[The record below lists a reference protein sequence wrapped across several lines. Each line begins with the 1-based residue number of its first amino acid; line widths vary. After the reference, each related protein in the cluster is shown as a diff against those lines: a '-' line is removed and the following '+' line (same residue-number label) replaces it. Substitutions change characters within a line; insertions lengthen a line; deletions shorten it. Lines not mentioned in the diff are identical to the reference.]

1 MENATHTAPA
11 KPTVPTAYASYVAV
25 GDSFTEGMCDDLLP
39 DGHYRGWADRVAARL
54 AAERPAEEFRY
65 ANLAVRGK
73 LIGQIHD
80 EQLAPATAMR
90 ADLVTLAGGLNDV
103 LRPRCDI
110 DRIEDLLGRSA
121 TALRATGATV
131 VLFTSTDP
139 TRRMA
144 GSARLLPA
152 ILRMK
157 AFVHELGQ
165 DRGIAVVDLFAAP
178 CFDDRRLWAEDRLH
192 LSPEGHRRV
201 AEGVLEAL
209 GRPAAFDWRAP
220 LPAAAPPGRTEK
232 LAADARWLRTHV
244 GPWIGRR
251 LTGRSSG
258 DGRPPKRAE
267 LLPYEPSESYKS
279 SEPYGG

>member
-1 MENATHTAPA
+1 MSGERRQS
-11 KPTVPTAYASYVAV
+11 VPTTSRSYASYVAV
-25 GDSFTEGMCDDLLP
+25 GDSFTEGMCDDLHP
-39 DGHYRGWADRVAARL
+39 DGHYRGWADRVASAL
-54 AAERPAEEFRY
+54 AAEAGAGGDFRY

-80 EQLAPATAMR
+80 EQLATAVGMG
-90 ADLVTLAGGLNDV
+90 AELVTLAGGLNDV
-103 LRPRCDI
+103 LRPGCDI
-110 DRIEDLLGRSA
+110 ARVERLLGRCA
-121 TALRATGATV
+121 AELRATGATV

-139 TRRMA
+139 TRRLA

-157 AFVHELGQ
+157 AFVQELGQ
-165 DRGIAVVDLFAAP
+165 QDGFAVVDLFSAP

-209 GRPAAFDWRAP
+209 GRPTASDWRAP
-220 LPAAAPPGRTEK
+220 LPAAAPPGRAEK
-232 LAADARWLRTHV
+232 LRSDARWLGAHL

-258 DGRPPKRAE
+258 DGRPPKRPE
-267 LLPYEPSESYKS
+267 LLPYR
-279 SEPYGG
+279 

>member
-1 MENATHTAPA
+1 MENTENT
-11 KPTVPTAYASYVAV
+11 PTAFRSYVAV

-39 DGHYRGWADRVAARL
+39 DGHYRGWADRLAARL
-54 AAERPAEEFRY
+54 AAEHAAEHAAGHPADGFRY

-80 EQLAPATAMR
+80 EQVDR
-90 ADLVTLAGGLNDV
+90 AAGLGAELVTLAGGLNDV

-110 DRIEDLLGRSA
+110 ARVEELLGSA
-121 TALRATGATV
+121 ATRLRATGATV
-131 VLFTSTDP
+131 VMFSSTDP

-157 AFVHELGQ
+157 DFVHELAQ
-165 DRGIAVVDLFAAP
+165 DPGIAVVDLFSAP

-201 AEGVLEAL
+201 AEAVLESL
-209 GRPAAFDWRAP
+209 GRPAGFDWRAP
-220 LPAAAPPGRTEK
+220 LPATAPPTRAEK
-232 LAADARWLRTHV
+232 LAADARWVRTHL

-258 DGRPPKRAE
+258 DGRAPKRAE
-267 LLPYEPSESYKS
+267 LAPYE
-279 SEPYGG
+279 G

>member
-1 MENATHTAPA
+1 MRQYRAM
-11 KPTVPTAYASYVAV
+11 VAV
-25 GDSFTEGMCDDLLP
+25 GDSFTEGMCDDLRP
-39 DGHYRGWADRVAARL
+39 DGHYRGWADRVADAL
-54 AAERPAEEFRY
+54 AAEQPGFRY

-73 LIGQIHD
+73 LIGQIRA
-80 EQLAPATAMR
+80 EQVGPAAATD

-103 LRPRCDI
+103 LRPGCDVAEVE
-110 DRIEDLLGRSA
+110 RRLGECAAELLAEGR
-121 TALRATGATV
+121 TV

-157 AFVHELGQ
+157 GFVEGVVR
-165 DRGIAVVDLFAAP
+165 DNPGRAVLVDLFSAP
-178 CFDDRRLWAEDRLH
+178 VFDDRRLWAEDRLH

-201 AEGVLEAL
+201 ALAVLEAL
-209 GRPAAFDWRAP
+209 GRPVGEDWRAP
-220 LPAAAPPGRTEK
+220 LAEPDTRTRAEK
-232 LAADARWLRTHV
+232 VRADVRWIGTHV

-251 LTGRSSG
+251 LRGRSSG

-267 LLPYEPSESYKS
+267 LLPYGNRS
-279 SEPYGG
+279 GN

>member
-1 MENATHTAPA
+1 M
-11 KPTVPTAYASYVAV
+11 PTTYRRYVAV

-39 DGHYRGWADRVAARL
+39 DGHYRGWADRVAGAL
-54 AAERPAEEFRY
+54 AGEAADEEFRY

-80 EQLAPATAMR
+80 EQLAVAAAMG

-103 LRPRCDI
+103 LRPGCDI
-110 DRIEDLLGRSA
+110 ARVERLLGRCA
-121 TALRATGATV
+121 TELRATGATV

-165 DRGIAVVDLFAAP
+165 EEGVAVVDLFSAP

-201 AEGVLEAL
+201 ADGVLEAL
-209 GRPAAFDWRAP
+209 GRPAADDWRAP
-220 LPAAAPPGRTEK
+220 LPPVAPPGPAERLRT
-232 LAADARWLRTHV
+232 DARWLRSHL

-267 LLPYEPSESYKS
+267 LLPYR
-279 SEPYGG
+279 G

>member
-1 MENATHTAPA
+1 MRQYRAM
-11 KPTVPTAYASYVAV
+11 VAV

-39 DGHYRGWADRVAARL
+39 DGQYRGWADRVADAL
-54 AAERPAEEFRY
+54 AAERPGFRY

-73 LIGQIHD
+73 LIGQIRA
-80 EQLAPATAMR
+80 EQVGPAAATD

-103 LRPRCDI
+103 LRPGCDVAEVE
-110 DRIEDLLGRSA
+110 RRLGECAAVLLAEGR
-121 TALRATGATV
+121 TV
-131 VLFTSTDP
+131 VLFTSTNP

-157 AFVHELGQ
+157 GFVEGVVR
-165 DRGIAVVDLFAAP
+165 DNPGRAVLVDLFSAP
-178 CFDDRRLWAEDRLH
+178 VFDDRRLWAEDRLH

-201 AEGVLEAL
+201 ALAVLEAL
-209 GRPAAFDWRAP
+209 GRPADEDWRAP
-220 LPAAAPPGRTEK
+220 LAAPDTRTRAEK
-232 LAADARWLRTHV
+232 ARADLRWIGTHV

-251 LTGRSSG
+251 LRGRSSG

-267 LLPYEPSESYKS
+267 LLPYGS
-279 SEPYGG
+279 

>member
-1 MENATHTAPA
+1 MENTMEKSAPGA
-11 KPTVPTAYASYVAV
+11 PTEPTGYTSYVAV

-39 DGHYRGWADRVAARL
+39 DGHYRGWADRVADRL
-54 AAERPAEEFRY
+54 AAEQPAGAFRY

-80 EQLAPATAMR
+80 EQLATAAAMR

-110 DRIEDLLGRSA
+110 AQVEDLLGRSA

-144 GSARLLPA
+144 GSTRLLPA

-165 DRGIAVVDLFAAP
+165 DRGIAVVDLFSAP

-192 LSPEGHRRV
+192 LGPEGHRRV
-201 AEGVLEAL
+201 AEAVLEAL

-220 LPAAAPPGRTEK
+220 LPVAALPGRAEK
-232 LAADARWLRTHV
+232 LAADARWARTHL

-267 LLPYEPSESYKS
+267 LLPYE
-279 SEPYGG
+279 G